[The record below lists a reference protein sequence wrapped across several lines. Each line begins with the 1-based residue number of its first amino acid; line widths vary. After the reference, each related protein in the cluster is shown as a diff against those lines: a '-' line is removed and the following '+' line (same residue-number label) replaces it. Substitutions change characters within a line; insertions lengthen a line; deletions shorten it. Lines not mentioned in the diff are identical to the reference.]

1 MAQVLSLASGSR
13 STVHGPSSMACW
25 LNGVP
30 TRRLWKKT
38 KVPEKSRRKRPV
50 QVSKVEQAGL
60 VVPKARKAFAL
71 FLKEKSCVKPG
82 ASKLEFAAE
91 MKRLGK
97 VWSSLKD
104 AEKAPYQDRSNAE
117 FLARRTALLQMGVP
131 LRPITGT
138 AAEQKESQPQLH
150 DPEPAA
156 GAMVKLGVQYEINTI
171 LGEGTY
177 GKVFAG
183 KCQYGSPCA
192 LKVFSGLHARVECQ
206 QEVQSYRLLD
216 EKLNVKERRF
226 FPMLLDAN
234 HCGEPW
240 PWMALALGG
249 PSLATRLGSGKLS
262 PDMVSIVANQ
272 LQSALR
278 ILHQQASLLHL
289 DVKPSNCLWLEEIQL
304 LQLCDLGMAEV
315 QMSVSAQHQ
324 ALGLKGHHGKVVE
337 QPRLQAYVTALYRPP
352 ELFNLQNHQLCTMQ
366 KLLSPAVD
374 MWSYGCVVYEAA
386 AGKPL
391 MKLAK
396 PANAS
401 AQRGVA
407 EWCQHYKQ
415 MCGKG
420 YQKMLGQHFKTCFPA
435 RLSVHDCWAEVIL
448 NACAPEPMLRRWK
461 QAVVKSV

>member
-1 MAQVLSLASGSR
+1 M
-13 STVHGPSSMACW
+13 
-25 LNGVP
+25 
-30 TRRLWKKT
+30 
-38 KVPEKSRRKRPV
+38 
-50 QVSKVEQAGL
+50 
-60 VVPKARKAFAL
+60 
-71 FLKEKSCVKPG
+71 
-82 ASKLEFAAE
+82 
-91 MKRLGK
+91 
-97 VWSSLKD
+97 
-104 AEKAPYQDRSNAE
+104 
-117 FLARRTALLQMGVP
+117 
-131 LRPITGT
+131 
-138 AAEQKESQPQLH
+138 
-150 DPEPAA
+150 
-156 GAMVKLGVQYEINTI
+156 
-171 LGEGTY
+171 
-177 GKVFAG
+177 
-183 KCQYGSPCA
+183 
-192 LKVFSGLHARVECQ
+192 ECQ

-226 FPMLLDAN
+226 FLMLLDAD

-249 PSLATRLGSGKLS
+249 PSLANRLGSGKLS

-289 DVKPSNCLWLEEIQL
+289 DVKSSNCLWLEEIQL

-352 ELFNLQNHQLCTMQ
+352 ELFNLQNAQLCTLQ

-396 PANAS
+396 PVNAS
-401 AQRGVA
+401 AQRGAA

-420 YQKMLGQHFKTCFPA
+420 YQKMLGQNFKTCFPA

-448 NACAPEPMLRRWK
+448 NACAPEPMLRHWK